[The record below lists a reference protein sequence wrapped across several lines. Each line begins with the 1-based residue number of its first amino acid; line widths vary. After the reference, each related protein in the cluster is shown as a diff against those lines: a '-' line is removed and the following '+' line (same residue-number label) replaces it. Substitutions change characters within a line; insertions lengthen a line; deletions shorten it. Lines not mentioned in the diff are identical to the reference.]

1 MNDPCQLDNFT
12 KIILESIS
20 DGVFTVDLQWKIT
33 SFNRA
38 AEEIT
43 GIDRKEALGR
53 HCWEV
58 FRSNMC
64 ERGCALRR
72 TMNEEK
78 AFVSSDTHIIT
89 AEGKEVPI
97 SVSTSLLQDSEG
109 NLLGG
114 VEVFRDHTV
123 VETLRKALSDR
134 FEMGDMVSRSPSM
147 QRIFNILPLIAESDS
162 TVLIL
167 GETGTGKE
175 LMARAIH
182 DGSLRRDAPF
192 IALNCGA
199 LPDTLLESELFGYKA
214 GAFTHAVKDKA
225 GYFASA
231 AGGTIF
237 LDEIGETSSA
247 FQVRLLRVLEEKAF
261 QPLGG
266 VKKIKSDVRVITA
279 THRNLEE
286 MINQDQFRQDLY
298 YRINVMQIVLPPL
311 RERMEDLPLLID
323 HFIRRLNRLQGKMV
337 EGISP
342 QALERLMVH
351 LFPGNIRELYNAIEH
366 AFVLCSGGNI
376 EMNHLPVALIAAPPQ
391 WMPSAPF
398 SPNSPQDI
406 SHDPY
411 SHAFPSNTLSNT
423 KEKLSQDHL
432 SGRTEVRGYDEAF
445 PGADPV
451 PAQFQRENSEA
462 DLLKSAEKSA
472 VMEALK
478 RHGFNRQEA
487 AHALGIHKSTLFRKI
502 KKLGITLPTGIDG
515 RSSKLRRQ

>member
-1 MNDPCQLDNFT
+1 MNDPCQLDNLT

-72 TMNEEK
+72 TMDEEK

-266 VKKIKSDVRVITA
+266 VKKIRSDVRVITA

-366 AFVLCSGGNI
+366 AFILCSGGNI
-376 EMNHLPVALIAAPPQ
+376 EMNHLPVALISAPSQ

-398 SPNSPQDI
+398 SPNSPKI
-406 SHDPY
+406 
-411 SHAFPSNTLSNT
+411 FP
-423 KEKLSQDHL
+423 
-432 SGRTEVRGYDEAF
+432 
-445 PGADPV
+445 
-451 PAQFQRENSEA
+451 
-462 DLLKSAEKSA
+462 
-472 VMEALK
+472 M
-478 RHGFNRQEA
+478 
-487 AHALGIHKSTLFRKI
+487 IHI
-502 KKLGITLPTGIDG
+502 HTLPHPMHCPI
-515 RSSKLRRQ
+515 RRKN